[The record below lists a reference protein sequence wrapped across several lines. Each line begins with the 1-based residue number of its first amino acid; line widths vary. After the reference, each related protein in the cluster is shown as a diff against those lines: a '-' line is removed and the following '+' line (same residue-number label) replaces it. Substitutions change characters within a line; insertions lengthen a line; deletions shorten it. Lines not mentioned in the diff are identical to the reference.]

1 MVPGCDDQGM
11 EYGMFTYPVQ
21 DDHRSLYQELVQVNR
36 TLEQKVQ
43 ELNRAQQRL
52 MEYRKVFEC
61 TRDLIYVFDRDYRYV
76 MANEAYR
83 ECRKSRFPDLIGRT
97 LPEVV
102 GEETFARI
110 KPHIDACLAGSEL
123 SFEDSHDYLDKGMR
137 DLLVT
142 FSPVYDGDR
151 VERVACLIKDVSE
164 RKLLEE
170 QLRQSQKME
179 AIGTLAGGIA
189 HDFNN
194 ILTVIAGYASLI
206 QINGEESEAAAMA
219 GEIVLSVERAA
230 EMTRSLLAFS
240 RKQEVHLDTVDLNL
254 VVAELHKSLTRLI
267 SEEVELVVR
276 VAGEELYCLVDRG
289 QLEQVL
295 INLAVNARDAMPR
308 GGVLAIS
315 TGVAE
320 PEGEGMPAGRCAV
333 ITVSDNGTGMET
345 EVQERVFEPFFTTKD
360 VGKGTGL
367 GLSSSYGIIKKHNGT
382 IRMQSEPGAGTS
394 FSIYLPLSV
403 ERPAGERRDAEE
415 RPGAGS
421 GTVLPRRGRG
431 DGAQHDPA
439 APGTARLP
447 GAHRVQ
453 RPGGAGA
460 VQAGPGERAA
470 PFERRDHAAHER
482 QGALRTGA
490 PAGAGGSR
498 HLHERLSRRRH
509 VREGD
514 LRRRRLPAEA
524 GQAGRTPGDAAAG
537 PEHMMHPS
545 PAGMS
550 GGSSISIRTL
560 ISFH

>member
-1 MVPGCDDQGM
+1 M

-421 GTVLPRRGRG
+421 GTVLLVEDEETVRNMTRLLLERHGYRVLTACNGQEALELFRQDPGSVQLLLSDVIMPRMNGRELCE
-431 DGAQHDPA
+431 QVRQL
-439 APGTARLP
+439 APGVPVIFMSGYPADVMSEK
-447 GAHRVQ
+447 GICG
-453 RPGGAGA
+453 GGAYLQKPVKPEELLGTLR
-460 VQAGPGERAA
+460 QA
-470 PFERRDHAAHER
+470 
-482 QGALRTGA
+482 
-490 PAGAGGSR
+490 
-498 HLHERLSRRRH
+498 LS
-509 VREGD
+509 
-514 LRRRRLPAEA
+514 
-524 GQAGRTPGDAAAG
+524 T
-537 PEHMMHPS
+537 
-545 PAGMS
+545 
-550 GGSSISIRTL
+550 
-560 ISFH
+560 

>member
-421 GTVLPRRGRG
+421 GTVLLVEDEETVRNMTRLLLERHGYRVLTACNGQEALELFRQDPGSVQLLLSDVIMPRMNGRELCE
-431 DGAQHDPA
+431 QVRQL
-439 APGTARLP
+439 APGVPVIFMSGYPADVMSEK
-447 GAHRVQ
+447 GICG
-453 RPGGAGA
+453 GGAYLQKPVKPEELLGTLR
-460 VQAGPGERAA
+460 QA
-470 PFERRDHAAHER
+470 
-482 QGALRTGA
+482 
-490 PAGAGGSR
+490 
-498 HLHERLSRRRH
+498 LS
-509 VREGD
+509 
-514 LRRRRLPAEA
+514 
-524 GQAGRTPGDAAAG
+524 T
-537 PEHMMHPS
+537 
-545 PAGMS
+545 
-550 GGSSISIRTL
+550 
-560 ISFH
+560 